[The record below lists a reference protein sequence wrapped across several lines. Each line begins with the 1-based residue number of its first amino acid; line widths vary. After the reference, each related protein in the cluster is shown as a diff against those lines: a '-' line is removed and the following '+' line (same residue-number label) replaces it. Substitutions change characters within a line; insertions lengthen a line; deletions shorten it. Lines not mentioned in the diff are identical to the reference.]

1 MQKDADSSGLQSGSA
16 RDHSNTQSSLWR
28 PWKKGNVDKSALI
41 TNCHTV
47 APPDAKQKT
56 PQVTHPVK
64 LFWPKSR
71 CFDYLYRDAEILL
84 RNYPVQATI
93 CPFAESSSDEEDDD
107 GNEEEEEEERVEKEQ
122 N

>member
-28 PWKKGNVDKSALI
+28 PWKKGNVDKSALMTLNQRLFFI
-41 TNCHTV
+41 ISSHFNPFHFFV
-47 APPDAKQKT
+47 WR
-56 PQVTHPVK
+56 

-107 GNEEEEEEERVEKEQ
+107 GNEEEEEEEQVEKEQ